1 MDAVQDVCLFSR
13 KKMELTGIEEVESFT
28 DSLITAASVLGM
40 IAIEGR
46 NLKIEN
52 FSTGDGNLR
61 ITGDFDSISYYAKR
75 EKQEKR
81 GLFSRLIG

>member
-13 KKMELTGIEEVESFT
+13 KKMELTGVEEVESFT
-28 DSLITAASVLGM
+28 DSLITVVSVMGM
-40 IAIEGR
+40 IAIEGH

-52 FSTGDGNLR
+52 FSTDDGNLR
-61 ITGDFDSISYYAKR
+61 ITGDFDSFAYYAKR
-75 EKQEKR
+75 QKQEKT

>member
-13 KKMELTGIEEVESFT
+13 KNMELTGIEEVEGFT
-28 DSLITAASVLGM
+28 DELITVSSVLGM

-46 NLKIEN
+46 NLKITS
-52 FSTGDGNLR
+52 FSTDDGNLR

-75 EKQEKR
+75 EKQEKI

>member
-46 NLKIEN
+46 N
-52 FSTGDGNLR
+52 FSTDDGNLR

-75 EKQEKR
+75 EKQEKS
-81 GLFSRLIG
+81 GLFSRLRG

>member
-1 MDAVQDVCLFSR
+1 MAGEEKTEQATPKKRRDARKEGDVLQS
-13 KKMELTGIEEVESFT
+13 KEI
-28 DSLITAASVLGM
+28 ITAASVLGM

-52 FSTGDGNLR
+52 FSTDDGNLR

-75 EKQEKR
+75 EKQEKS